1 MNVRSESSVLT
12 ADQIRDVLG
21 LLHLD
26 YRELEYTI
34 DVYSTVESCME
45 ANRSFLG
52 KMGYKARVSYASDL
66 GTYVA
71 FADLEY
77 KRIILIEETLMDRC
91 DDVVFELER
100 RKYGEA
106 KYEAMH
112 KMTGVTGT
120 LRLHMVYTLLHE
132 LRHAWQSEYVTRFN
146 HGFVETRDDAYM
158 GLDHERDADTFARR
172 MMNRHH
178 DSLLSICDVDFD
190 YEWIYGWY
198 YALK

>member
-12 ADQIRDVLG
+12 ADQIREVLG

-26 YRELEYTI
+26 YQEMDYTI

-45 ANRSFLG
+45 ANQSFLG
-52 KMGYKARVSYASDL
+52 MMGREARLSYASDM

-71 FADLEY
+71 FADLEN
-77 KRIILIEETLMDRC
+77 KRILLIEESLVARC

-100 RKYGEA
+100 RKYGEE

-120 LRLHMVYTLLHE
+120 IRLHMIYTLLHE

-146 HGFVETRDDAYM
+146 AGFVETRDDAYM
-158 GLDHERDADTFARR
+158 SLEHERDADTYARR

-178 DSLLSICDVDFD
+178 DKLNEICGVDFE